1 MRENNKNRK
10 GEQTMTEKSIGV
22 ETHSYG
28 KTYNFAKDVYLTV
41 FAEGGMSLRIKNKGK
56 IDVLSDGLLVPLWLE
71 SPTAKKLVRRYVEP
85 FLQEFYPFIT
95 WEFLDELNSHYR
107 VINVKTGK
115 IS

>member
-1 MRENNKNRK
+1 
-10 GEQTMTEKSIGV
+10 MTEKNIGV
-22 ETHSYG
+22 ETYFYG

-41 FAEGGMSLRIKNKGK
+41 FDKGGMSLNIKNKGK
-56 IDVLSDGLLVPLWLE
+56 IDVSRDGWLVPIWLE

-107 VINVKTGK
+107 NINVKTGK